1 MFYRFSQ
8 FSGRLSQANAETAY
22 YPQGFGKV
30 PEVKP
35 SSLPSSTKVV
45 PSGGGSSGGFGI
57 VNRVNRVPLFQ
68 NLFQR
73 GDAAMPVHLRG
84 GRRDVVIYQSLMVLS
99 VVGTVFTFQQLFM
112 AALGKMKKL

>member
-1 MFYRFSQ
+1 MCCV
-8 FSGRLSQANAETAY
+8 L
-22 YPQGFGKV
+22 
-30 PEVKP
+30 
-35 SSLPSSTKVV
+35 
-45 PSGGGSSGGFGI
+45 
-57 VNRVNRVPLFQ
+57 
-68 NLFQR
+68 QR